1 MAPHDT
7 CLVCYERPA
16 TTGAY
21 QRVICDEC
29 YSRRTGRGQ
38 ESEPRVVDCGSCG
51 EEGISSYYLMRCDAC
66 GDSMCESC
74 PGEKQLCVGCDG
86 RRNAESF
93 DAEGRKVRT
102 MSGKPHTPRKLR
114 KDQNIKPEEARMRKQ
129 MKAEEYFD
137 CGCVYEEMA
146 EGAMCES
153 CGHTTCIDCSQN
165 INTTDANYKNWRCYE
180 GYGCNKDA
188 EGFEAESTPFAEGR
202 MAARAMFTP
211 ERTPEDY
218 YSGLDTEYMI
228 TYDIS
233 PDELMEEVESNRT
246 RYLQF
251 LAGWDDGWNYS
262 SLVVNNVIED
272 EDDFPYDYL
281 YEDLDLT
288 TDYEFAGEYYHY
300 KDRRGIDFPDVFDEY
315 LPDLSE
321 TMRGV
326 ATIIGVGAVAW
337 LGMMAIEKIRKE

>member
-1 MAPHDT
+1 MCNT
-7 CLVCYERPA
+7 CGCKSA
-16 TTGAY
+16 
-21 QRVICDEC
+21 
-29 YSRRTGRGQ
+29 
-38 ESEPRVVDCGSCG
+38 
-51 EEGISSYYLMRCDAC
+51 EEGR
-66 GDSMCESC
+66 
-74 PGEKQLCVGCDG
+74 
-86 RRNAESF
+86 
-93 DAEGRKVRT
+93 VRT

-153 CGHTTCIDCSQN
+153 CGHTTCIDCSEN
-165 INTTDANYKNWRCYE
+165 INTTDADYRNWRCYE
-180 GYGCNKDA
+180 GYGCNKGAESFEAQSDRGFFAEDLKMESYCGRCDKRTEISKIPWGATFCVCGRGKSIIVDGYELGTANRTPQYIEDFLRSRGMRDYGA

-202 MAARAMFTP
+202 MAARTMFTP

-228 TYDIS
+228 AYDIS
-233 PDELMEEVESNRT
+233 PDELMKEVESNRT

-281 YEDLDLT
+281 YEDLDMT

-300 KDRRGIDFPDVFDEY
+300 KDRKGIDFPDVFDEY
-315 LPDLSE
+315 LPDFPE
-321 TMRGV
+321 TLRGV
-326 ATIIGVGAVAW
+326 ATIIGVGAFAW
-337 LGMMAIEKIRKE
+337 LGMLAIQKIKRE